1 MKRIKHSKVRNT
13 GLIFELLVRQVAV
26 DTMNNTR
33 PLALDILN
41 KHFKGSSELTKE
53 LKLYRSIQE
62 EKFNNESH
70 ATTFVDAIIK
80 ARKALNET
88 DLKRQKYNLIKDL
101 KENYNVNEFFKSRVT
116 DYKLHAS
123 TFNIFEFAEA
133 DEPASYIRNKFIL
146 IESVQNKQSSKKSS
160 NSLIKEDKDVR
171 ILASKLVIDK
181 FNEKYKTMSTAQKKI
196 LREYINNVTNSVDLK
211 KYIINETKNIQK
223 ELTSLKSIVP
233 SKIVRIK
240 INEVVKLISG
250 LRKKHLIEDKDILT
264 MLRYYELISEL
275 KKVRKNK

>member
-62 EKFNNESH
+62 EKFNNEAH
-70 ATTFVDAIIK
+70 AITFVDAVVK
-80 ARKALNET
+80 ARKALIES

-101 KENYNVNEFFKSRVT
+101 KDNYNVNEFFKSRVG

-123 TFNIFEFAEA
+123 TFNIFEHAEA
-133 DEPASYIRNKFIL
+133 DEPAIYTRNKFIL
-146 IESVQNKQSSKKSS
+146 IESVQNKKSIKRPKD
-160 NSLIKEDKDVR
+160 SLLKEDKDVR
-171 ILASKLVIDK
+171 MLASKLVIDK
-181 FNEKYKTMSTAQKKI
+181 FNQKYKAMSPEQKKM
-196 LREYINNVTNSVDLK
+196 LREYINNVTNSVHLK
-211 KYIINETKNIQK
+211 KYIINETKNIQT
-223 ELTSLKSIVP
+223 ELTSLKSIIP

-240 INEVVKLISG
+240 INEVVKLIGS
-250 LRKKHLIEDKDILT
+250 LRKKHLVEDKDILT
-264 MLRYYELISEL
+264 MLRYYELINEL
-275 KKVRKNK
+275 KKVKANR

>member
-41 KHFKGSSELTKE
+41 KHFKGSSELSKE
-53 LKLYRSIQE
+53 LKLYRQVQE
-62 EKFNNESH
+62 EKFNTEAH
-70 ATTFVDAIIK
+70 ATTFVNAVIK
-80 ARKALNET
+80 ARKALNES

-101 KENYNVNEFFKSRVT
+101 KENYNVNEFFKSRVS

-123 TFNIFEFAEA
+123 IFNIFEYAEA
-133 DEPASYIRNKFIL
+133 DEPATYIRNKYIL
-146 IESVQNKQSSKKSS
+146 IEKVQYKQSEKKSS
-160 NSLIKEDKDVR
+160 NSLMNENKDVR
-171 ILASKLVIDK
+171 LLASKIVIDK
-181 FNEKYKTMSTAQKKI
+181 FNEKYKTMSASQKKI
-196 LREYINNVTNSVDLK
+196 LREYINNVTNSVHLK
-211 KYIINETKNIQK
+211 KYIISETKNIQK
-223 ELTSLKSIVP
+223 VLASLKTSVP

-240 INEVVKLISG
+240 INEVVKLIGG

-264 MLRYYELISEL
+264 MLRYYELIGEL

>member
-41 KHFKGSSELTKE
+41 KHFKGSSELVKE

-62 EKFNNESH
+62 EKFNTESH
-70 ATTFVDAIIK
+70 AATFVDAVIK
-80 ARKALNET
+80 ARKALIES

-116 DYKLHAS
+116 DYKTHAS
-123 TFNIFEFAEA
+123 IFNIFEFAEA
-133 DEPASYIRNKFIL
+133 DEPGAYIRNKYIL
-146 IESVQNKQSSKKSS
+146 IEKVQNKKSS
-160 NSLIKEDKDVR
+160 VEKSSALIKEDKDVR

-181 FNEKYKTMSTAQKKI
+181 FNEKYKNMSTAQKKI
-196 LREYINNVTNSVDLK
+196 LREYINNVTNSVHLK
-211 KYIINETKNIQK
+211 KYIIVETKNIQK
-223 ELTSLKSIVP
+223 ELTSLKTIVP

-240 INEVVKLISG
+240 INEVVKLLSG
-250 LRKKHLIEDKDILT
+250 LRKKHLVEDKDILT

-275 KKVRKNK
+275 KNVRKNK

>member
-41 KHFKGSSELTKE
+41 KHFKGSSELAKE

-62 EKFNNESH
+62 EKFNTESH
-70 ATTFVDAIIK
+70 AATFVDAVIK
-80 ARKALNET
+80 ARKALIES

-116 DYKLHAS
+116 DYKTHAS
-123 TFNIFEFAEA
+123 IFNIFEFAEA
-133 DEPASYIRNKFIL
+133 DEPGAYIRNKYIL
-146 IESVQNKQSSKKSS
+146 IEKVQNKKSS
-160 NSLIKEDKDVR
+160 VEKSSALIKEDKDVR

-181 FNEKYKTMSTAQKKI
+181 FNEKYKNMSTAQKKI
-196 LREYINNVTNSVDLK
+196 LREYINNVTNSVHLK
-211 KYIINETKNIQK
+211 KYIIVETKNIQK
-223 ELTSLKSIVP
+223 ELTSLKTIVP

-240 INEVVKLISG
+240 INEVVKLLSG
-250 LRKKHLIEDKDILT
+250 LRKKHLVEDKDILT

-275 KKVRKNK
+275 KNVRKNK

>member
-53 LKLYRSIQE
+53 LKLYRQIQE
-62 EKFNNESH
+62 EKFNNEAH
-70 ATTFVDAIIK
+70 AITFVDAAIQ
-80 ARKALNET
+80 ARKTLNESE
-88 DLKRQKYNLIKDL
+88 LKRQKYNLIKDL

-116 DYKLHAS
+116 DYKTHAS
-123 TFNIFEFAEA
+123 TFNIFEYAQA
-133 DEPASYIRNKFIL
+133 DEPAAYIRNKYIL
-146 IESVQNKQSSKKSS
+146 IEKVQNKKSSTDKS

-181 FNEKYKTMSTAQKKI
+181 FNEKYKNMSAAQKKI
-196 LREYINNVTNSVDLK
+196 LREHINNVTNSVHLK
-211 KYIINETKNIQK
+211 KYM
-223 ELTSLKSIVP
+223 V
-233 SKIVRIK
+233 IK
-240 INEVVKLISG
+240 Q
-250 LRKKHLIEDKDILT
+250 DTIL
-264 MLRYYELISEL
+264 
-275 KKVRKNK
+275 

>member
-53 LKLYRSIQE
+53 LKLYQSIQE
-62 EKFNNESH
+62 EKFSTESH
-70 ATTFVDAIIK
+70 AATFVDAVIK
-80 ARKALNET
+80 ARKALIES

-116 DYKLHAS
+116 DYKTHAS
-123 TFNIFEFAEA
+123 IFNIFEFAEA
-133 DEPASYIRNKFIL
+133 DEPGAYIRNKYIL
-146 IESVQNKQSSKKSS
+146 IEKVQNKKSSDKKSS
-160 NSLIKEDKDVR
+160 ALIKEDKDIR

-181 FNEKYKTMSTAQKKI
+181 FNEKYKSMSAAQKKI
-196 LREYINNVTNSVDLK
+196 LREYINNVTNSVHLK
-211 KYIINETKNIQK
+211 KYIIVETKNIQK
-223 ELTSLKSIVP
+223 ELTSLKTAVP
-233 SKIVRIK
+233 SKIIRIK
-240 INEVVKLISG
+240 INEVVKLLGG
-250 LRKKHLIEDKDILT
+250 LRKKHLVEDKDILT

-275 KKVRKNK
+275 KNVRKNK

>member
-62 EKFNNESH
+62 EKFNNEAH
-70 ATTFVDAIIK
+70 ATTFVDAVIK
-80 ARKALNET
+80 ARKALIES

-101 KENYNVNEFFKSRVT
+101 KENYNVNEFFKSRVSN
-116 DYKLHAS
+116 YKLHAS
-123 TFNIFEFAEA
+123 TFNIFEHAEA

-146 IESVQNKQSSKKSS
+146 IESIQNKKIAKQPSD
-160 NSLIKEDKDVR
+160 SLLKEDKDVR

-181 FNEKYKTMSTAQKKI
+181 FNQKYKTMSIAQKKI
-196 LREYINNVTNSVDLK
+196 LREYINNVTNSVHLK
-211 KYIINETKNIQK
+211 KYIISETKNIQA

-240 INEVVKLISG
+240 INEVVKLIAG
-250 LRKKHLIEDKDILT
+250 LRKKHLVEDKDILT
-264 MLRYYELISEL
+264 MLRYYELIGEL